1 VLISFGDVKVFHYLG
16 GIKNNIMTEEIFEKL
31 DFERVDVSVEESGH
45 ACGFYYYSIDIG
57 DICFISNANDEA
69 EKEGWECSIFD
80 SMTLKIKG
88 EGDLEDIVRII
99 RNNTHA

>member
-1 VLISFGDVKVFHYLG
+1 
-16 GIKNNIMTEEIFEKL
+16 MTEEIFEKL
-31 DFERVDVSVEESGH
+31 DFERVDVSAEEAGH
-45 ACGFYYYSIDIG
+45 ARGFYYYTLDIG

-88 EGDLEDIVRII
+88 SGDLEDLVRII
-99 RNNTHA
+99 KLNS